1 MRIAFGPFEPDKSV
15 FNAAVSANVVN
26 CFPVAN
32 GWGPMPGLTT
42 ISDALPATCRGAV
55 YVRDSSG
62 NYTIIAATNTRIYKL
77 NTTDYSWDDI
87 SGSSAPYNL
96 NLVDTWTFTVFGT
109 KLLIHNISD
118 PIQEYDIEAGGACAD
133 LAGSPPQAKY
143 SWVSGDFLVLGYLSG
158 TNGEKKVRWSG
169 VNDIEFWTI
178 GEKGA
183 DEQVLPEGEEIMGG
197 FGEQNGFYVINRA
210 AMHFFVFSPSSGY
223 TFTRQTLNPKQGA
236 ISPRSIVSI
245 EPGLFFYLSE
255 DGFFA
260 GAERKPIGAERIDK
274 WFLSQIDM
282 TYLGEVQGTA
292 DPYEKVIWWK
302 YRRPD
307 GSFRRLGYDWQL
319 DRWCTTDLQ
328 VGEMM
333 SLVTPGIT
341 WDGLATLYATI
352 NAVSE
357 PFDSRVFLG
366 GRPTMAT
373 FTTDNKLAFFS
384 GENQDAALNTAIIE
398 TDPVIRTF
406 CRAARV
412 ITDAS
417 GFSVTDT
424 VFGYHGDTGVTSSA
438 QTVNRAGL
446 LNFRQ
451 DGRLHQFSCSIPS
464 GSDWSIISDIE
475 ATFEEAGEQ

>member
-1 MRIAFGPFEPDKSV
+1 MRLAFGPFEPDKSV
-15 FNAAVSANVVN
+15 FNAAVSGNVIN

-32 GWGPMPGLTT
+32 GWGPMPGLSI
-42 ISDALPATCRGAV
+42 ISAALPAACRGAV

-62 NYTIIAATNTRIYKL
+62 NYSIIAATATNIYRL

-87 SGSSAPYNL
+87 SGPSAPYNL

-118 PIQEYDIEAGGACAD
+118 PIQEYDIEAATNCVD

-143 SWVSGDFLVLGYLSG
+143 SWVSGDFLVLGYLG
-158 TNGEKKVRWSG
+158 GANGEKTIRWSG

-197 FGEQNGFYVINRA
+197 FGEQNGFYVINRS

-245 EPGLFFYLSE
+245 GPGMFFYLSE

-260 GAERKPIGAERIDK
+260 GADRKPIGAERVDK
-274 WFLSQIDM
+274 WFLSQVDM
-282 TYLGEVQGTA
+282 TYLGEVQGSA
-292 DPYEKVIWWK
+292 DPFEKIIWWK
-302 YRRPD
+302 YQKTD
-307 GSFRRLGYDWQL
+307 GTFRRLGYDWQL

-333 SLVTPGIT
+333 SLVTPGVT
-341 WDGLATLYATI
+341 WDGLATLYSSI
-352 NAVSE
+352 DAVTE
-357 PFDSRVFLG
+357 PFDSRLFLG

-373 FTTDNKLAFFS
+373 FTSDNKLAFFS
-384 GENQDAALNTAIIE
+384 GENLGATLETAIVE

-406 CRAARV
+406 CRSARV
-412 ITDAS
+412 ITDAL
-417 GFSVTDT
+417 GFSVTDA
-424 VFGYHGDTGVTSSA
+424 VYGYHGDTGTASA
-438 QTVNRAGL
+438 PQTVNRAGL
-446 LNFRQ
+446 LSFRQ
-451 DGRLHQFSCSIPS
+451 DGRLHKFSCAIPS
-464 GSDWSIISDIE
+464 GTDWSIISDIE